1 MNGKKGKSKN
11 PEDSF
16 ELKVSFKIDDKTL
29 SIDVDEKL
37 YIPSID
43 VLTPQKACNMMAEN
57 PAIHARWNVI
67 ANRAAYEADYAK
79 MQFEVWVKEQ
89 SKHYRMELAETT
101 GKRITDKMVEEAVM
115 TDSEYLRKYHEY
127 LKKRE
132 DAANVRSI
140 AIGFGERGERLVNI
154 VSMMKFEKPT
164 ANVKGKT
171 VYAEIDED
179 EQAFSNKS
187 EDEEDK

>member
-1 MNGKKGKSKN
+1 MFGKKGKSKDN
-11 PEDSF
+11 F
-16 ELKVSFKIDDKTL
+16 ELKVSFKVDGKILDV
-29 SIDVDEKL
+29 DVDERL

-57 PAIHARWNVI
+57 PALHARWNVLT
-67 ANRAAYEADYAK
+67 NRAAYEADYAK
-79 MQFEVWVKEQ
+79 MQFEIWVKEQ
-89 SKHYRMELAETT
+89 SKHYRLELAETT
-101 GKRITDKMVEEAVM
+101 GKRTTDKMVEEAVM
-115 TDSEYLRKYHEY
+115 TDPEYLRRYHEY

-164 ANVKGKT
+164 ANVKSKT
-171 VYAEIDED
+171 VYAELDED
-179 EQAFSNKS
+179 EQAF
-187 EDEEDK
+187 EDKTEKETE